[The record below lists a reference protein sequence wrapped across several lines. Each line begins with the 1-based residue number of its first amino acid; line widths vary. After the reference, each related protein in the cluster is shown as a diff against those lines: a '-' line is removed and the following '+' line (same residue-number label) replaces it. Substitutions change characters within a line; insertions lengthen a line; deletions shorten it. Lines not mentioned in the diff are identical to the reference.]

1 MRWCTSLPGANYTS
15 KVAITAISDAPQA
28 LDEYSEGRV
37 DCVFRSSRRRSRRRF
52 RRHTVGVL
60 VDPVSIRLPGPWC
73 EYEMVYFSAPY
84 LWYGRGIA
92 PSDADFTPGESSI
105 DAPMGAILLDVVLL
119 CFSLRMYCNPTDD
132 ALCCMDF
139 RDSTFVYR
147 ASGRDSSAPPKTGL
161 LDH

>member
-37 DCVFRSSRRRSRRRF
+37 DCVFRSSRRRSRGRF
-52 RRHTVGVL
+52 QRHTAGVL
-60 VDPVSIRLPGPWC
+60 VDPVSTCLPGPWR
-73 EYEMVYFSAPY
+73 EYEMVYFSTPY
-84 LWYGRGIA
+84 LWYGRGLA
-92 PSDADFTPGESSI
+92 PSDADLTSGESSI
-105 DAPMGAILLDVVLL
+105 NASMGAILLDGVLL
-119 CFSLRMYCNPTDD
+119 RFSLRMYRNPADD

-139 RDSTFVYR
+139 HDSTFVYG
-147 ASGRDSSAPPKTGL
+147 ASGRDASAPPKTGL